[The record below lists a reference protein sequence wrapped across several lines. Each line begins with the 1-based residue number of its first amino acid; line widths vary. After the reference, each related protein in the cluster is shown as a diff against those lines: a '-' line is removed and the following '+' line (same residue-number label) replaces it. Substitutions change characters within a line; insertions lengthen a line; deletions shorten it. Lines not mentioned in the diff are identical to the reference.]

1 MSISDFHRKDY
12 TKINTTLHVED
23 SPWKIEKVRKLI
35 GERLSPRVI
44 CDIGCGAGLIAKGM
58 AEAYPDAK
66 VIGLDISL
74 DMLEAARRNNPEA
87 DFVNARIESLPIGEG
102 KADIIMLMDVLEHL
116 EDPGKVLRAL
126 SQVARHLVI
135 KVPLEDSLWYW
146 ANDKTG
152 RYTREDNRRK
162 LGHIQYFKMSS
173 LTGLLRGAGFEV
185 VAYEIISQN
194 VDNPDNP
201 HISKLGKVIN
211 PVRVLTY
218 KVSKTLFARVFN
230 GSVMLL
236 AANTRIK
243 GR

>member
-12 TKINTTLHVED
+12 TSINTTLHVED

-35 GERLSPRVI
+35 GKRLSPRVI

-58 AEAYPDAK
+58 AEAYPDAL
-66 VIGLDISL
+66 VIGLDISI
-74 DMLEAARRNNPEA
+74 DMLKAARRNTPEA
-87 DFVNARIESLPIGEG
+87 EFVNARIEALPIGAG
-102 KADIIMLMDVLEHL
+102 MADIIMLMDVLEHL
-116 EDPGKVLRAL
+116 EDPGKVLGAL
-126 SQVARHLVI
+126 SQIARHLII

-152 RYTREDNRRK
+152 RYTREENRRK

-173 LTGLLRGAGFEV
+173 LTRLLNNAGFEV

-211 PVRVLTY
+211 PVRVLAY
-218 KVSKTLFARVFN
+218 KVSKRLFARVFN
-230 GSVMLL
+230 GSVILL
-236 AANTRIK
+236 AGNTRLK
-243 GR
+243 NK